1 MKKNILNFLK
11 QNDYLIT
18 IGKFIIGILMF
29 IIIDIFYLKSVSKY
43 FTNMTKNIRLRRH
56 YLIIPIFFIY
66 LILFST
72 LHHFVLKNINFDF
85 DKITN
90 YAYILPQLLN
100 SFFLGF
106 SIYSIYELTN
116 YALFKNWT
124 FHMVI
129 MDSIWGGILCTI
141 VSIMYILF
149 ISFTN
154 KYFNIM

>member
-1 MKKNILNFLK
+1 MKKNILDFLK
-11 QNDYLIT
+11 QNHYLIT

-29 IIIDIFYLKSVSKY
+29 IIIDIFYLLGVSKY

-72 LHHFVLKNINFDF
+72 LYYFVLKNINI
-85 DKITN
+85 DKIKN

-129 MDSIWGGILCTI
+129 MDSIWGGILSTI
-141 VSIMYILF
+141 VSVMYILF

-154 KYFNIM
+154 NYFNIM

>member
-72 LHHFVLKNINFDF
+72 LHHFVLKNINFD
-85 DKITN
+85 KITN

-129 MDSIWGGILCTI
+129 LDSIWGGILCTI

>member
-11 QNDYLIT
+11 QNNYLIT

-43 FTNMTKNIRLRRH
+43 FTNMTKNIRLRID

-66 LILFST
+66 LTLFST
-72 LHHFVLKNINFDF
+72 LHHFVLKNINF

-129 MDSIWGGILCTI
+129 LDSIWGGILCTI

-154 KYFNIM
+154 KYCNIM

>member
-11 QNDYLIT
+11 QNNYLIT

-43 FTNMTKNIRLRRH
+43 FTNMTKNIRLRRD

-66 LILFST
+66 LTLFST
-72 LHHFVLKNINFDF
+72 LHHFVLKNINF

-129 MDSIWGGILCTI
+129 LDSIWGGILCTI

>member
-1 MKKNILNFLK
+1 
-11 QNDYLIT
+11 
-18 IGKFIIGILMF
+18 MF

-43 FTNMTKNIRLRRH
+43 FTNMTKNIRLRRA

-66 LILFST
+66 LTLFST
-72 LHHFVLKNINFDF
+72 LHHFVLKNINF

-129 MDSIWGGILCTI
+129 LDSIWGGILCTI

>member
-11 QNDYLIT
+11 QNNYLIT

-43 FTNMTKNIRLRRH
+43 FTNMKKNIRLRRD

-66 LILFST
+66 LTLFST
-72 LHHFVLKNINFDF
+72 LHHFVLKNINF

-129 MDSIWGGILCTI
+129 LDSIWGGILCTI

>member
-11 QNDYLIT
+11 QNNYLIT

-43 FTNMTKNIRLRRH
+43 FTNMTKNIRLRRD

-66 LILFST
+66 LTLFST
-72 LHHFVLKNINFDF
+72 LHHFVLKNINF

-129 MDSIWGGILCTI
+129 LDSIWGGILCTI
-141 VSIMYILF
+141 VSIM
-149 ISFTN
+149 
-154 KYFNIM
+154 

>member
-129 MDSIWGGILCTI
+129 LDSIWGGILCTI

>member
-11 QNDYLIT
+11 QNNYLIT

-43 FTNMTKNIRLRRH
+43 FTNMTKNIRLRRD

-66 LILFST
+66 LTLFST

-100 SFFLGF
+100 SFFF
-106 SIYSIYELTN
+106 RIFY
-116 YALFKNWT
+116 LFYIRINK
-124 FHMVI
+124 
-129 MDSIWGGILCTI
+129 LCI
-141 VSIMYILF
+141 I
-149 ISFTN
+149 
-154 KYFNIM
+154 